1 MLVLQSLFFWG
12 IKLFWVLQFET
23 LKHCYISRQIVSAL
37 HLSRRQTMAILK
49 IELQMVIVLH
59 LNLRPTIMSLEIKAL
74 RNPKDM
80 DSMMMKISTFIS
92 PLLHL
97 NLMSARKRQV

>member
-1 MLVLQSLFFWG
+1 M
-12 IKLFWVLQFET
+12 
-23 LKHCYISRQIVSAL
+23 SAL
-37 HLSRRQTMAILK
+37 HLGRRQTMAILK

-97 NLMSARKRQV
+97 NLMPARKRLV

>member
-1 MLVLQSLFFWG
+1 
-12 IKLFWVLQFET
+12 
-23 LKHCYISRQIVSAL
+23 
-37 HLSRRQTMAILK
+37 MAILK

-59 LNLRPTIMSLEIKAL
+59 LNLRLTIMSLEIKAL

-80 DSMMMKISTFIS
+80 NSMMMNISKFIS

-97 NLMSARKRQV
+97 NLMSARKHQV